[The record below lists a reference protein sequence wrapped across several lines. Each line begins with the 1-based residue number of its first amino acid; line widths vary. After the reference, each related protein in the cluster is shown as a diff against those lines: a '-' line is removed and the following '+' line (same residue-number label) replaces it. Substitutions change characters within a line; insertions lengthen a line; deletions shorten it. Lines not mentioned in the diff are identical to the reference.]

1 MEANLVT
8 AFLFGMLSFVS
19 PCVLPLLPGYLSL
32 MSGYSLADLE
42 GGRTATPRLLAAA
55 TLFVAGFT
63 AVFLVLGASAS
74 QLGSLVSQN
83 RQSISRWAG
92 LVVIAMGLLVVLSAI
107 SRHRWLLPLQRAW
120 TVDVRPSRLGGWA
133 APAMGAAFAFGWTPC
148 IGPILGSI
156 LTLAADEATVGR
168 GMALLLAYS
177 LGLGLPF
184 LAASLATAR
193 LLSSVGRLRRHTRTI
208 MAASGLML
216 AGFGVLMI
224 TGRVVDLSR
233 FFSDLLSRVGLDRL
247 TRI

>member
-1 MEANLVT
+1 
-8 AFLFGMLSFVS
+8 MLSFVS

-42 GGRTATPRLLAAA
+42 GGRAATPRLLKASG
-55 TLFVAGFT
+55 LFVAGFT

-74 QLGSLVSQN
+74 QLGSLVGQN

-92 LVVIAMGLLVVLSAI
+92 VIVIGMGLLVAVSALSH
-107 SRHRWLLPLQRAW
+107 SRLLLPLARAW
-120 TVDVRPSRLGGWA
+120 VVDVRPSRLGGWA
-133 APAMGAAFAFGWTPC
+133 SPIMGAAFAFGWTPC

-156 LTLAADEATVGR
+156 LTLAADEATLGR
-168 GMALLLAYS
+168 GLTLMSAYS

-193 LLSSVGRLRRHTRTI
+193 LLSALGRLRRHARTI
-208 MAASGLML
+208 MAVSGLML
-216 AGFGVLMI
+216 AGFGVLML
-224 TGRVVDLSR
+224 TGGVVDLSR

-247 TRI
+247 TNI